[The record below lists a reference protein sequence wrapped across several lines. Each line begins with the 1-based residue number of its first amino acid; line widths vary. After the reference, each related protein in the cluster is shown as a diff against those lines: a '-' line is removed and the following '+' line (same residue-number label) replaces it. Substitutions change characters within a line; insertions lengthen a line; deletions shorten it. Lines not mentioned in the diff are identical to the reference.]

1 MARSF
6 IDPSLVAMAAQPA
19 APPWDWNPGATFV
32 RAFNDAQALQLK
44 REEIENERQIMEIL
58 LPYKVKKAQLDF
70 DKLRSDVKVQEA
82 SMDIERD
89 RLNFKNRALDEQIKS
104 RNKPRAI
111 FNPSTGVFEPA
122 DTGGAS
128 SSNFGTDA
136 DTPLPPMRS
145 EGESTIF
152 DDLEDTDLT
161 SGLSYRVTDQ
171 TRDQLG
177 QKSTAKNRQVSLDFN
192 AGGDASTRGV
202 EIVIPSDAT
211 PEERTAAEAY
221 TTKLTDWF
229 ASKGVKVPNRG
240 VLTKT
245 GKGGSVNRFHTEPFF
260 VQDAEAR
267 AAIESDPDGYASVLA
282 GTLGRLPVTFIPP
295 HTSKDPGAADGDI
308 NERDFARN
316 TIIPALRRLQ
326 EGGTRS
332 TQAAS
337 RSTRNPLV
345 DDEDG
350 FNNPLARLDEEAIVP
365 IGAQYTGGETNV
377 ASGRFDASLG
387 REEATSPVQEMGFDL
402 GRFSASIPD
411 EEQVPEDERIVR
423 EIQSRRQAFE
433 QNIYDMQ
440 RQGFQI
446 APEELDRASV
456 KIEREARAKLLPF
469 AAKLGDVGQTSMNTL
484 LEGGETFESAYLNVK
499 RSVGASNSGAID
511 LKALDESMNQ
521 SSYRLTQLLGTGLD
535 ENAPEVKLERENLK
549 RLGQQRLGIKE
560 TPEGLFMD
568 IETKR
573 QMIPVYAE
581 SNRPF
586 DGRVDYDNISTE
598 LTDAQLAAGME
609 GLRSGSKMFVNMN
622 SYTRTKD
629 DRLTSDA
636 FEQYKKDVAEAKKM
650 FGQAVIFDGRKF
662 SVTGKGEGET
672 PATPEELATAT
683 TSTPVEGPDS
693 AKAAAKALRDI
704 GKATGMEDPPHI
716 YAAKMYERYVGK
728 PFTDAAWPWV
738 RTFLQELNQPAGR

>member
-6 IDPSLVAMAAQPA
+6 IDPSLVAMALEPS
-19 APPWDWNPGATFV
+19 APPWDWNPGATFT
-32 RAFNDAQALQLK
+32 RAYNDAQAIQLK

-58 LPYKVKKAQLDF
+58 LPYKVKKAALDL
-70 DKLRSDVKVQEA
+70 DELRSDMKVNEA
-82 SMDIERD
+82 TVDIRRKELEYR
-89 RLNFKNRALDEQIKS
+89 NRALEEEVKS
-104 RNKPRAI
+104 RNRPRAI

-211 PEERTAAEAY
+211 PEERAAAEAY

-326 EGGTRS
+326 EGGSRS
-332 TQAAS
+332 AQTAS

-377 ASGRFDASLG
+377 ASGRFDASLE

-433 QNIYDMQ
+433 QNIYDME

-469 AAKLGDVGQTSMNTL
+469 VNKLGEAGMESMKTL
-484 LEGGETFESAYLNVK
+484 IDGKEPFESAYAIAK
-499 RSVGASNSGAID
+499 RSVAAADPERVGPVAPDNPQ
-511 LKALDESMNQ
+511 LKAALDNKKTYRSTLPEDPTTWTDEEREAVAAFDRTIQVLTAVPKRSLLQDVVATKAELEGMTQALNQ
-521 SSYRLTQLLGTGLD
+521 RRPFAKTNPNGTYDVIPMEQLEGLAGETKQRLDALVPRLRETEDPDLFNPLRYKTED
-535 ENAPEVKLERENLK
+535 EMTKAKAETLERNPNAFV
-549 RLGQQRLGIKE
+549 I
-560 TPEGLFMD
+560 TP
-568 IETKR
+568 
-573 QMIPVYAE
+573 
-581 SNRPF
+581 
-586 DGRVDYDNISTE
+586 
-598 LTDAQLAAGME
+598 
-609 GLRSGSKMFVNMN
+609 
-622 SYTRTKD
+622 
-629 DRLTSDA
+629 
-636 FEQYKKDVAEAKKM
+636 
-650 FGQAVIFDGRKF
+650 
-662 SVTGKGEGET
+662 KGELSYLRNFNARRQEAEQAE
-672 PATPEELATAT
+672 PEQSEMENMTPEERERMMTERIKRAAGT
-683 TSTPVEGPDS
+683 VGPMIKR
-693 AKAAAKALRDI
+693 AGGALLRGARAI
-704 GKATGMEDPPHI
+704 
-716 YAAKMYERYVGK
+716 R
-728 PFTDAAWPWV
+728 
-738 RTFLQELNQPAGR
+738 